1 MNQQFAYAAPAAPR
15 SSGGGT
21 TSTTSSS
28 SMETD
33 DNKPMMGGGRRKHG
47 NANNERDE
55 MPPPAPVACGPLE
68 SIEGWVVFVTGCH
81 EESQDDDLAELFSE
95 YGKVKSVHL
104 NLDRRTGL
112 VKGYAL
118 IEYDKQVEAQD
129 AINSLHGTKFL
140 GKPIGV
146 HWAFCK
152 SPTTTSCSMVE
163 ASRQRR
169 SRHYHR

>member
-1 MNQQFAYAAPAAPR
+1 MNANQQQHVASSTSSR
-15 SSGGGT
+15 SS
-21 TSTTSSS
+21 
-28 SMETD
+28 MDTD
-33 DNKPMMGGGRRKHG
+33 EMPIARRKHHG
-47 NANNERDE
+47 GENDKNERNE
-55 MPPPAPVACGPLE
+55 MPPPAPVAGPLQ

-81 EESQDDDLAELFSE
+81 EESQEDDLAELFSE

-104 NLDRRTGL
+104 NLDRKSGL

-140 GKPIGV
+140 GKPICV

-163 ASRQRR
+163 ARR
-169 SRHYHR
+169 RGRRPYR